1 MEAFTFSNNPLQE
14 SGRTPQPMSRPR
26 QACGGASVKPL
37 ALGAIRF
44 YQLALSSYLPSICR
58 HSPTCSGYAYEAV
71 EKHGVARGL
80 WLGVKRLS
88 RCRPLGTRGYDPV
101 P

>member
-1 MEAFTFSNNPLQE
+1 M
-14 SGRTPQPMSRPR
+14 
-26 QACGGASVKPL
+26 KPL

-44 YQLALSSYLPSICR
+44 YQQALSPYLSSACR
-58 HSPTCSGYAYEAV
+58 HSPTCSAYSYEAV
-71 EKHGVARGL
+71 EKHGAARGL

-88 RCRPLGTRGYDPV
+88 RCRPLGTSGYDPV